1 MRALGRIHSRMCAA
15 LLGCLAMGTLSAQ
28 DDASGWPKLLR
39 EPSGSQFGNGMID
52 PQQAWERERL
62 LIAPRRV
69 HGQRGHASLE
79 IEASSALGWL
89 CRPEAGLSVTLG
101 SLDADCLQWQLGA
114 EDPLKALT
122 AGTLAEAN
130 LAWVLP
136 DADWQLGASLSW
148 LMPGTFSA
156 VPLPHEQ
163 TSWLA
168 PLLPF
173 EQQAHDSRALGLSL
187 QLAHRLDQ
195 RSWLRLSGAHRSL
208 QTRYPFAATPLRDWS
223 QSALSFDAGIGA
235 FSGTVRGHRNQSAF
249 WPRAWTDLD
258 LGISWHTPWA
268 GRITLGARNVLGH
281 APETP
286 VLPDVAE
293 PESRTPY
300 VRYQQDL

>member
-1 MRALGRIHSRMCAA
+1 MRALGRIHSRMFA
-15 LLGCLAMGTLSAQ
+15 LVLGGLAMGTLNAQ
-28 DDASGWPKLLR
+28 DGTAGWPKLVHDPIGT
-39 EPSGSQFGNGMID
+39 EFSAGMID

-69 HGQRGHASLE
+69 HTQRGHASLE

-114 EDPLKALT
+114 EEPLQALT
-122 AGTLAEAN
+122 AGTLAQAN

-136 DADWQLGASLSW
+136 DSDWQLGASLSW
-148 LMPGTFSA
+148 LVPSTFSA
-156 VPLPHEQ
+156 RAFEPEQ
-163 TSWLA
+163 SPWLA
-168 PLLPF
+168 PLLPL
-173 EQQAHDSRALGLSL
+173 EQQARDSKALGLSL

-208 QTRYPFAATPLRDWS
+208 QSRYPFAATPLRDWS

-235 FSGTVRGHRNQSAF
+235 FSGSVRGHRNQSAF
-249 WPRAWTDLD
+249 WPRTWTDLD

-281 APETP
+281 APDTQA
-286 VLPDVAE
+286 LPDVVE